1 MAWFYLAVAI
11 IAEVGGTLGL
21 RQIADSPRW
30 WAVAIIALAYAISF
44 GFLALALRDLKVG
57 VVYAIW
63 SAIGIAAL
71 SAAGVFVFG
80 EHLDRQAVLGLLLI
94 GGGVIVLVT
103 SGSTSRL

>member
-1 MAWFYLAVAI
+1 MAWIYLAVAI

-21 RQIADSPRW
+21 RAIADSPRW
-30 WAVAIIALAYAISF
+30 WSGLLIAIAYAVSF

-71 SAAGVFVFG
+71 TAAGLLFFG
-80 EHLDRQAVLGLLLI
+80 ERLDRQALLGLILI
-94 GGGVIVLVT
+94 MGGVIVLVT
-103 SGSTSRL
+103 SGSTSRG